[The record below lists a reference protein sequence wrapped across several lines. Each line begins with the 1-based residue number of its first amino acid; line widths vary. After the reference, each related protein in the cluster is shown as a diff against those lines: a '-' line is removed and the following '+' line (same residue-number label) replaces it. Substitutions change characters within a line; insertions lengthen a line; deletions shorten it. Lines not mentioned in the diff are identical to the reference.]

1 MLGHTSNAFADL
13 EIPRRLGAP
22 APGWVTRA
30 DVIIVGSGVAG
41 LSAALHVRRSGYSV
55 CLLTKAE
62 IDEGSTRWAQGGIA
76 AALDPEDSPAE
87 HWRDTLQAGAGMCD
101 PDAVMTLVTEGP
113 DAVRRLV
120 AWGAEFDVD
129 ESGALALTREGGH
142 HKDRIA
148 HAGGDAT
155 GAEVSR
161 TLVTAVQRDPGIE
174 IIQHALVL
182 DLVKDESGATQG
194 VTLHVMGEGVRDGVG
209 AVLAPAVVLATGGI
223 GQVYSQST
231 NPAVVTGDGL
241 AMALRAGAELT
252 DMEFIQFHPT
262 VMWLGGRSEGQQPLI
277 SEAVRGEGAVLR
289 DHSGRAFMHGVHE
302 LADLAPRDVVAK
314 TIVAIMRET
323 LQPHVWLDA
332 RHFGEDFWQQRF
344 PTVLASC
351 REHGIDPVTDMIPV
365 APAQHYLCG
374 GIRTDMYG
382 RTSVPG
388 LYACGECA
396 GTGVHGANRLASNS
410 LLEGLVLAER
420 IGRDL
425 AEHIPARGA
434 ALGLQ
439 QPANAPVVSDE
450 RRGDL
455 QQLMTL
461 DVGPVRDGA
470 VMAATS
476 QGLTD
481 IATSRGEPCT
491 ADWEMTNLWT
501 VAAFIAHAAW
511 LRCESRGAHLRVD
524 FPRIDDERWRTR
536 LTGCVGNDGGI
547 TFRHEP
553 ISRNPQPSTVT

>member
-1 MLGHTSNAFADL
+1 MSSTPFDQLRMPS
-13 EIPRRLGAP
+13 RLGAP
-22 APGWVTRA
+22 AAGWVANA

-76 AALDPEDSPAE
+76 AALDPEDSPQE

-120 AWGAEFDVD
+120 AWGAEFDLD
-129 ESGALALTREGGH
+129 DSGELALTREGGH

-174 IIQHALVL
+174 IIEHALVL
-182 DLVKDESGATQG
+182 DLLKDEFGAAQG

-241 AMALRAGAELT
+241 ALALRAGAELN

-262 VMWLGGRSEGQQPLI
+262 VLWLGGRSEGQQPLI
-277 SEAVRGEGAVLR
+277 SEAVRGEGAILR
-289 DHSGRAFMHGVHE
+289 DDNGRAFMQGVHE

-314 TIVAIMRET
+314 TIVAVMRET
-323 LQPHVWLDA
+323 ARPHVWLDA
-332 RHFGEDFWQQRF
+332 RHFGEEFWQQRF
-344 PTVLASC
+344 PTILASC
-351 REHGIDPVTDMIPV
+351 REHGIDPVTQMIPV

-382 RTSVPG
+382 RTTVPG

-425 AEHIPARGA
+425 ARELPPRKP
-434 ALGLQ
+434 ALGVRE
-439 QPANAPVVSDE
+439 PASGALVSDD
-450 RRGDL
+450 RRADL

-461 DVGPVRDGA
+461 DVGPVRDGDGLA
-470 VMAATS
+470 STS
-476 QGLTD
+476 AQLVE
-481 IATSRGEPCT
+481 IASTHGEPCT
-491 ADWEMTNLWT
+491 ADWEMTNLWI
-501 VAAFIAHAAW
+501 VAAVIAHAAW
-511 LRCESRGAHLRVD
+511 LREESRGAHLRTD
-524 FPRIDDERWRTR
+524 FPANDDARWRTR
-536 LTGCVGNDGGI
+536 LTGCIGDDGGI

-553 ISRNPQPSTVT
+553 TNRTQQTTVT